1 MANFKQKME
10 DKWER
15 KGQHKYQSPTHDQT
29 LRCIPD
35 IDALFKVNM
44 KSVIGKN

>member
-1 MANFKQKME
+1 MADFKQNWRINE
-10 DKWER
+10 
-15 KGQHKYQSPTHDQT
+15 KGKDSISIKVL